1 MKKATPFKLQ
11 CSDIDEYWSGHY
23 AKLKGSTIRLVHRPT
38 GLDVSGDVPQVHQTK
53 ASLQRA
59 QDVLRIELM
68 RQLTDLVAK
77 QLRLPGR

>member
-1 MKKATPFKLQ
+1 MKKAVPFELQ

-53 ASLQRA
+53 ASLRRA
-59 QDVLRIELM
+59 QDVLRIELK
-68 RQLTDLVAK
+68 QKLTELVARH
-77 QLRLPGR
+77 LRLPGR